1 MKEMLILTRL
11 DGSKLMI
18 NENMIEI
25 AEETPDTVITM
36 NNSHTYVVK
45 ESIEYI
51 LNQISRNNQSVRT
64 SRRRRT

>member
-1 MKEMLILTRL
+1 ML
-11 DGSKLMI
+11 

-45 ESIEYI
+45 ESIDFI
-51 LNQISRNNQSVRT
+51 LKEIKKNKQLDRPN
-64 SRRRRT
+64 RRRMT

>member
-1 MKEMLILTRL
+1 MLILTRL
-11 DGSKLMI
+11 DGTKLML

-45 ESIEYI
+45 ESIDFI
-51 LNQISRNNQSVRT
+51 LKEIKKNKQLDRPN
-64 SRRRRT
+64 RRRMT

>member
-1 MKEMLILTRL
+1 MLILTRL
-11 DGSKLMI
+11 DGTKLML

-45 ESIEYI
+45 ESIDFI
-51 LNQISRNNQSVRT
+51 LNEIKKNKQIDRP
-64 SRRRRT
+64 SRRRMT

>member
-1 MKEMLILTRL
+1 MKMLILTRL
-11 DGSKLMI
+11 DGTKLML

-45 ESIEYI
+45 ESIDFI
-51 LNQISRNNQSVRT
+51 LNEIKKNKQIDRP
-64 SRRRRT
+64 SRRRMT

>member
-1 MKEMLILTRL
+1 MLILTRL
-11 DGSKLMI
+11 DGTKLMI

-51 LNQISRNNQSVRT
+51 LKEIKKNKQIDRS
-64 SRRRRT
+64 SRRRMT